1 MKKTPDLNAWRDQAS
16 DYERGFIDG
25 MQKQAQSSV
34 DRAVNRLADRTGDAR
49 TGVYSD
55 IVSDG
60 GMDPRNQPEPQRW
73 AVFCGGCKK
82 QWSVPYQHPGK
93 SICADCESKLNEPPS
108 IHQRFEAAMDEVAH
122 RFAHRL
128 ALDLECVLARYQGPW
143 YDEAWDT
150 LGQYRNEMNK
160 LHEQV
165 SPTFMGEPVAQKWF
179 CLSCKSSTP
188 GHHGTLD
195 DRTTP
200 CPEGLRA
207 KNKENK

>member
-1 MKKTPDLNAWRDQAS
+1 MKEEWLMPGAVVPVDPETTKALADEIKRLIGVVGGLVLKQGP

-73 AVFCGGCKK
+73 AVFCGGCRK
-82 QWSVPYQHPGK
+82 QGSVAYQHPGK
-93 SICADCESKLNEPPS
+93 TICDDCVAKLRGTTPKQTSIET
-108 IHQRFEAAMDEVAH
+108 AMDEVAH

-150 LGQYRNEMNK
+150 LSDYRTAMNE
-160 LHEQV
+160 LHEKQA
-165 SPTFMGEPVAQKWF
+165 PTFMGEPLVR
-179 CLSCKSSTP
+179 
-188 GHHGTLD
+188 D
-195 DRTTP
+195 D
-200 CPEGLRA
+200 
-207 KNKENK
+207 K

>member
-1 MKKTPDLNAWRDQAS
+1 MKEEWLMPGCSVPVDPETTKALVDEIKRLIGVVGGLVLKQGP

-34 DRAVNRLADRTGDAR
+34 YRAVNRMADRTADAR

-122 RFAHRL
+122 RL
-128 ALDLECVLARYQGPW
+128 ALDLECVLAKYDGPW
-143 YDEAWDT
+143 YDQAWET
-150 LGQYRNEMNK
+150 LSQYRGEMNK

-165 SPTFMGEPVAQKWF
+165 SPTFMGEPLIKDA
-179 CLSCKSSTP
+179 P
-188 GHHGTLD
+188 
-195 DRTTP
+195 
-200 CPEGLRA
+200 
-207 KNKENK
+207 

>member
-1 MKKTPDLNAWRDQAS
+1 MKKTPDLNAWRDHAS

-34 DRAVNRLADRTGDAR
+34 DRAINASLDRT
-49 TGVYSD
+49 
-55 IVSDG
+55 
-60 GMDPRNQPEPQRW
+60 
-73 AVFCGGCKK
+73 
-82 QWSVPYQHPGK
+82 
-93 SICADCESKLNEPPS
+93 AD
-108 IHQRFEAAMDEVAH
+108 AMDEVAH

-128 ALDLECVLARYQGPW
+128 ALDLECVLAKYDGPW
-143 YDEAWDT
+143 YDQAWET
-150 LGQYRNEMNK
+150 LSQYRSEMNK

-188 GHHGTLD
+188 GHHGTLN

>member
-1 MKKTPDLNAWRDQAS
+1 MKEEWLMPGCSVPVDPETTKALVDEIKRLIGVVGGLVLKQGP

-34 DRAVNRLADRTGDAR
+34 DRAINAR

-60 GMDPRNQPEPQRW
+60 GMDPRNHPEPQRW

-93 SICADCESKLNEPPS
+93 SICADCESKLSEPPS
-108 IHQRFEAAMDEVAH
+108 LDRTADAMDEVAH

-128 ALDLECVLARYQGPW
+128 ALDLECVLAKYDGPW
-143 YDEAWDT
+143 YDQAWDT
-150 LGQYRNEMNK
+150 LSEYRSEMNK
-160 LHEQV
+160 MHEQV
-165 SPTFMGEPVAQKWF
+165 SPTFMGEPLIKDA
-179 CLSCKSSTP
+179 P
-188 GHHGTLD
+188 
-195 DRTTP
+195 
-200 CPEGLRA
+200 
-207 KNKENK
+207 

>member
-1 MKKTPDLNAWRDQAS
+1 MHREPTVFDLWWSREMKGIAVSPDVRELIAKA
-16 DYERGFIDG
+16 YEGGFIDG

-73 AVFCGGCKK
+73 AVFCGGCRK
-82 QWSVPYQHPGK
+82 QGWVAYQHPGK
-93 SICADCESKLNEPPS
+93 TICDDCVAKLRGTTPKQTSIED
-108 IHQRFEAAMDEVAH
+108 AMDEVAH

-128 ALDLECVLARYQGPW
+128 ALDLECVLAKYDGPW
-143 YDEAWDT
+143 YDQAWDT
-150 LGQYRNEMNK
+150 LSQYRSEMNK

-165 SPTFMGEPVAQKWF
+165 SPTFMGEPLIRGDK
-179 CLSCKSSTP
+179 
-188 GHHGTLD
+188 
-195 DRTTP
+195 
-200 CPEGLRA
+200 
-207 KNKENK
+207 